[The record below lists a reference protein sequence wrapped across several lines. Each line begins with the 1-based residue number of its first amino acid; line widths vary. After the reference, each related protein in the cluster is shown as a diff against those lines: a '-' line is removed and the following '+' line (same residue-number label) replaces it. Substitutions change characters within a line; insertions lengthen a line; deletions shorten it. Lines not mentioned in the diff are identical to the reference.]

1 VIVPHIVAVTALGNF
16 IVRDA
21 ALHRVAGHRF
31 PGPLRAT

>member
-1 VIVPHIVAVTALGNF
+1 VTALGNL

-21 ALHRVAGHRF
+21 ALDSVAGHRF